1 MDAVRDFEFCTNILQ
16 PMLLVFLGF
25 LCLCRTSQLY
35 GLLETIVGHEWD
47 KLFELWTELRRAILF
62 FFPPLNPGLYQR
74 NYAKDLGMCQRHHSK
89 VLALDCAFSSK
100 VLKKNANNFSEHS
113 SSAEF

>member
-25 LCLCRTSQLY
+25 LCICRTSHLY

-62 FFPPLNPGLYQR
+62 FFPHLIRVYNKETTQR
-74 NYAKDLGMCQRHHSK
+74 TSVCVRGIIVKSWLLIVHFLQMFKKKSK
-89 VLALDCAFSSK
+89 
-100 VLKKNANNFSEHS
+100 
-113 SSAEF
+113 